1 MAEARAALK
10 LAVSNLAWSGASAEV
25 AAEVLVAEGVSGIE
39 VAPGKLFAEPLSVSA
54 DQIAACRRWWESR
67 GLPIVA
73 AQSLLYGQPGLTLF
87 DSPASRRA
95 TLAYLTRMIGLCA
108 NLGAQV
114 LVFGSP
120 RNRSIGQRSPA
131 EVQDLAVAFFSELA
145 EVARREGTRIGL
157 EAIPPENGADYI
169 LNTHEALALV
179 RAVNHPHFRLHLD
192 TASLALA
199 GEDIATAIRDA
210 GPELCHVHIS
220 EPQLSCPGAT
230 GRVDHAT
237 IASELHRH
245 RYGLWISIE
254 MREVQPFCP
263 TDLAK
268 AVRFVREMYL
278 R

>member
-1 MAEARAALK
+1 MADARAAVK
-10 LAVSNLAWSGASAEV
+10 LAVSNLAWPSASAEAAAAV
-25 AAEVLVAEGVSGIE
+25 LAAEEVNGIE

-87 DSPASRRA
+87 DSPARRRA
-95 TLAYLTRMIGLCA
+95 TLAYLTRIIGLCA

-120 RNRSIGQRSPA
+120 KNRSIGPRSPA
-131 EVQDLAVAFFSELA
+131 EVQDVAVAFFSELA
-145 EVARREGTRIGL
+145 DVARREGSCIGL

-169 LNTHEALALV
+169 LNTRDALALV
-179 RAVNHPHFRLHLD
+179 RAVNHPHFRFHLD

-199 GEDIATAIRDA
+199 GENIALAIQDA
-210 GPELCHVHIS
+210 CPELSHVHIS
-220 EPQLSCPGAT
+220 EPQLRCPGTT

-237 IASELHRH
+237 IAGELHRH
-245 RYGLWISIE
+245 RYGQWISIE
-254 MREVQPFCP
+254 MRETQPFCP

-268 AVRFVREMYL
+268 AVRFVREVYL